1 MEIERKYLVDKL
13 PELSKAEEVWHI
25 EQAYLCG
32 RPTVRIR
39 KKNDEYILTYKSQKG
54 LGALCQ
60 EVNARVNQEV
70 ELPLSK
76 EAYEHLLAKCDDNVV
91 SKKRY
96 IFRLEDN
103 HKAELDVFS
112 GKLEGLVMVEVEF
125 ESTEEIENFVTPEW
139 FGMNVSG
146 DERFSNRMLSKLEEY
161 NITDPGKGGGGF
173 Y

>member
-1 MEIERKYLVDKL
+1 MEIERKYIVNKL
-13 PELSKAEEVWHI
+13 PELTGAVDVWHI

-54 LGALCQ
+54 LGAVSQ
-60 EVNARVNQEV
+60 EVNARVNEEV

-76 EAYEHLLAKCDDNVV
+76 EAYEHLLTKRDDNVV
-91 SKKRY
+91 SKTRY
-96 IFRLEDN
+96 IIPLDEK
-103 HKAELDVFS
+103 HKAELDIFS

-125 ESTEEIENFVTPEW
+125 ESTEEIESFTEPDW
-139 FGMNVSG
+139 FGINVSG
-146 DERFSNRMLSKLEEY
+146 DERFSNRMLSKMEKY
-161 NITDPGKGGGGF
+161 DIADPGKGDGGF